1 MKCKK
6 HRYDEIR
13 PEKWDADNGP
23 CFVGLGNEIYNGE
36 KERNL
41 EKV

>member
-1 MKCKK
+1 MESKK
-6 HRYDEIR
+6 TPLTRSAQKKGRGY
-13 PEKWDADNGP
+13 GP
-23 CFVGLGNEIYNGE
+23 CFVGLGKEFYYNGE